1 MSLTSVGRLE
11 TDLVDKDIE
20 STSAHGRSNAKKQ
33 MWPFVWCARVMER
46 SIHLHKPLLTVH
58 IAWGG
63 GGKRKGQSPRAPA
76 GGLSNLWTSAETG
89 AENPIQRP

>member
-46 SIHLHKPLLTVH
+46 SIHLAQT
-58 IAWGG
+58 
-63 GGKRKGQSPRAPA
+63 PA
-76 GGLSNLWTSAETG
+76 DSSHCLRWRGEA
-89 AENPIQRP
+89 